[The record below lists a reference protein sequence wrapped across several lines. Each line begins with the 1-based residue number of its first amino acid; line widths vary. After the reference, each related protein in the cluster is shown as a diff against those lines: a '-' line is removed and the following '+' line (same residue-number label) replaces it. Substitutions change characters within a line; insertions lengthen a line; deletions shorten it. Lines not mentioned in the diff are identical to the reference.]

1 MIGEY
6 IVIVG
11 LLVCVISQWVAI
23 RSVRRSL
30 DLMRSQRNSLGER
43 VDVARATI
51 ERMRKDRLRLAVSND
66 KR

>member
-51 ERMRKDRLRLAVSND
+51 ERMRKDRLRLAVCND